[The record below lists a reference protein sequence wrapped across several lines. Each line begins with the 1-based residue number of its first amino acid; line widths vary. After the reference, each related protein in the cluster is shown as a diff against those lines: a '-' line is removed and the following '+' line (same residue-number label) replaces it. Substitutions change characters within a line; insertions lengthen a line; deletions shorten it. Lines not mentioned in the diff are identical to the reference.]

1 MRRSALCIEL
11 HYLANLEFFTR
22 LINSK
27 RVTLEVS
34 DSFMKQTYRNRCYI
48 MGPNG
53 IQMLTVPVHYD
64 KKTIFR
70 DVTIDYHQNWVKDHR
85 KAVQAAY
92 GKAPFFDYFY
102 DLFDQIWVSKPEYL
116 LDLSMSMM
124 TVCLDILQID
134 RSFNFTTIYEQEV
147 QKDVSDL
154 RNIISAKK
162 STESRSFYRPIS
174 YIQNFGSNFANNLSI
189 IDLLMCEGPNGLN
202 ILQQSKND

>member
-34 DSFMKQTYRNRCYI
+34 DYFMKQTYRNRCYI

-53 IQMLTVPVHYD
+53 IQVLTVPVHYH
-64 KKTIFR
+64 KKSIFR

-124 TVCLDILQID
+124 TGSKRCFGPEKYNFRQKVYGIKELLSAYILYSKFWQQ
-134 RSFNFTTIYEQEV
+134 FCKQFIY
-147 QKDVSDL
+147 
-154 RNIISAKK
+154 
-162 STESRSFYRPIS
+162 YRFV
-174 YIQNFGSNFANNLSI
+174 NV
-189 IDLLMCEGPNGLN
+189 
-202 ILQQSKND
+202 

>member
-34 DSFMKQTYRNRCYI
+34 DYFMKQTYRNRCYI

-53 IQMLTVPVHYD
+53 IQVLTVPVHYH
-64 KKTIFR
+64 KKSIFR

-102 DLFDQIWVSKPEYL
+102 DLFDQIWDPTENDPDSFMPPFGKHGAISKTEINKIIEYL
-116 LDLSMSMM
+116 YTL
-124 TVCLDILQID
+124 
-134 RSFNFTTIYEQEV
+134 
-147 QKDVSDL
+147 
-154 RNIISAKK
+154 
-162 STESRSFYRPIS
+162 
-174 YIQNFGSNFANNLSI
+174 
-189 IDLLMCEGPNGLN
+189 
-202 ILQQSKND
+202 